1 MRQSPAASRSNS
13 EPTPRRS
20 ATRCVVTVVA
30 TLHRRRARP
39 STSSRDGHDRNVVV
53 STTSKKNFAPI
64 PLRAVRDQRLT
75 GHHLRVLAVIAAHDR
90 LNKNGSGC
98 WASQNRL
105 AALLGCSKSR
115 LSEGLSDLRD
125 YGYIDSRLNP
135 EKRWYRVHRV
145 IYSID
150 DERFWPSKS
159 VPRSEERRVGK

>member
-1 MRQSPAASRSNS
+1 M
-13 EPTPRRS
+13 
-20 ATRCVVTVVA
+20 
-30 TLHRRRARP
+30 
-39 STSSRDGHDRNVVV
+39 

-159 VPRSEERRVGK
+159 VPQERNSPAKSVPESRQISSTRPKKCPARTMTCKT